1 MTAVATRAVVAIA
14 CDDPGIGTV
23 AAVFVGMGDVSSC
36 VIDVVPGQRVDKGDE
51 IGYFQFGGSTCCLLF
66 EAGVI
71 DRFVPAPPFGHDTAV
86 VNVNSPVAIAR

>member
-1 MTAVATRAVVAIA
+1 MVAIA

-71 DRFVPAPPFGHDTAV
+71 DRFVHAPPFDHDTAV
-86 VNVNSPVAIAR
+86 VAVNSPVAIAR